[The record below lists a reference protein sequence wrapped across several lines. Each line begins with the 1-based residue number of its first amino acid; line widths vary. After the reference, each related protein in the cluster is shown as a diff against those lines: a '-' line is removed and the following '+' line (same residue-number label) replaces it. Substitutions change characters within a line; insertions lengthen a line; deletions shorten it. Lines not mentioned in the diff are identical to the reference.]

1 MLRLCYGDGSDGSFW
16 AWVTDL
22 TIRHRCDQR
31 LTEAPVTGDIPQSYR
46 LKTVPPT
53 DYAMSS
59 ELNSAPRPSP
69 TPKSESTATRR
80 RFLRDLA
87 LSVGSPIVFFNQLPF
102 DQIPEAIAQQLATEP
117 TIPDSKRQLTILSDR
132 PLNAETPAHLLD
144 DDITPYP
151 LHFVRNNGHIP
162 QRALDQNLSG
172 WHLSIDGEVGTAKHF
187 SLQEL
192 QEGFEHHTANIT
204 IECAGNGRAAYSPSA
219 SGNQWTLGA
228 VACSRYRGVRLRDV
242 LNACG
247 VKDSALYIGY
257 YGEDPHLSRDPK
269 RNAISRGV
277 PIEKALDPHTLL
289 VWEMNGAPL
298 PPEHGFPLR
307 LICPGWPG
315 STCGKWLK
323 RIWVRDQ
330 VHDGTKMTG
339 SSYRVPREPVA
350 AGETVPSESMEII
363 EEMPVKSLI
372 TRPQTGIKI
381 GLGDRLELRGHAWSG
396 TGKVQRVDVT
406 HDFGATWVE
415 AQLRPAP
422 NRYAWQ
428 RWTAEFELPKRG
440 YYEVWARATDDKG
453 RMQPMI
459 VPGWNPKGYL
469 NNAMHRIAVRAI

>member
-1 MLRLCYGDGSDGSFW
+1 MLRFCYGTGSFW
-16 AWVTDL
+16 ALVTDL
-22 TIRHRCDQR
+22 ITLCPCDPE
-31 LTEAPVTGDIPQSYR
+31 LTQAPPPGDIPPSYR
-46 LKTVPPT
+46 LKIVPPT
-53 DYAMSS
+53 DYAMSRERKS
-59 ELNSAPRPSP
+59 PAGNSDRSNRVNP
-69 TPKSESTATRR
+69 ATRR

-87 LSVGSPIVFFNQLPF
+87 LSVGSPIVFLNQLPSGLV
-102 DQIPEAIAQQLATEP
+102 PEAIAQQLATQPNVPE
-117 TIPDSKRQLTILSDR
+117 SKNQLTILGDR

-162 QRALDQNLSG
+162 QRALDQDLSG
-172 WHLSIDGEVGTAKHF
+172 WQLSIDGEVATAKQF
-187 SLQEL
+187 SLKDL
-192 QEGFEHHTANIT
+192 QGSFDHQTANIT
-204 IECAGNGRAAYSPSA
+204 IECAGNGRAAYFPKA

-242 LNACG
+242 LLACG
-247 VKDSALYIGY
+247 VKDSASYIGY

-269 RNAISRGV
+269 KNAISRGV
-277 PIEKALDPHTLL
+277 PIEKALDPYTLL

-307 LICPGWPG
+307 LVCPGWPG
-315 STCGKWLK
+315 STSGKWLK

-339 SSYRVPREPVA
+339 SSYRVPRNPVA
-350 AGETVPSESMEII
+350 AGEPVPAESMEII

-372 TRPQTGIKI
+372 TRPETGITTPFEN
-381 GLGDRLELRGHAWSG
+381 RLELSGHAWSG
-396 TGKVQRVDVT
+396 TGRVQQVDVS
-406 HDFGATWVE
+406 HDFGASWKKTE
-415 AQLRPAP
+415 LRPAP

-428 RWTAEFELPKRG
+428 RWTTEISLPKQG
-440 YYEVWARATDDKG
+440 YYEIWARATDDQG